1 MLRVYRFVDL
11 GFGCVVGVLVSLD
24 KARWVVCFCLLGLG
38 LVGGIG
44 FVSGVVL
51 ERWVGCRAAG
61 V

>member
-1 MLRVYRFVDL
+1 MLFWVSGVCWASLYPWIRL
-11 GFGCVVGVLVSLD
+11 GGWSV
-24 KARWVVCFCLLGLG
+24 FCLLGLG

-51 ERWVGCRAAG
+51 EHWVGCRAAG